1 MSTRKCERLAWEKF
15 TAAISTAAV
24 LSKLNSVQ
32 ALWKKKKKIAQERKK
47 YKSKEEPENAD
58 NSVIVRELLFFP
70 SR

>member
-1 MSTRKCERLAWEKF
+1 MEE
-15 TAAISTAAV
+15 
-24 LSKLNSVQ
+24 
-32 ALWKKKKKIAQERKK
+32 KKKIAQERKK